1 MDHNHKEM
9 SEKVATFRSHYGA
22 MMFKKRYGE
31 GCVLR
36 PVPRTLSSS
45 CGTAAYFSGD
55 FKAELADENL
65 EAVWGRNPEGG
76 TCPGAFIQAEAS
88 AFG

>member
-1 MDHNHKEM
+1 MDYNHKEM

-65 EAVWGRNPEGG
+65 EAVWEKDGDSWRQIYGE
-76 TCPGAFIQAEAS
+76 E
-88 AFG
+88 